1 MNRTRLKR
9 SCAVVLATGVILAG
23 CARSDNSTTS
33 NGSNGTAATGGSTPA
48 GGSTAS
54 GPFIDPST
62 DCKNYKGTAGING
75 DTIKIGTI
83 RPASGP
89 YAIYDQVTAGVEAY
103 FKAKNA
109 SGGIKAG
116 DGKSY
121 KVELVKGDDG
131 YDPGKTLGEAK
142 KLVEQDG
149 VFALDG
155 VIGTEGNLAIRQ
167 YLNDGCIPNISL
179 ATGSPEWGA
188 ADKYPWYISGLPSY
202 ATEAH
207 AWAELLKKQKP
218 DAKVALLYQ
227 DDDFGKSYQSSFKK
241 AIAGTNI
248 KVIAEQSFNPLSG
261 GTTEAAVTSLSQ
273 SGADTFIVGI
283 GGTPCPQTLKF
294 MPATWKPM
302 TFISITCQSKIALSL
317 AGGNDV
323 GVYSAQVT
331 YDPSDPADKGVP
343 AVKQFVTEGQAG
355 GLTQSQI
362 EGGISSAGWGFAA
375 LFAKALEGSK
385 TVDRATVMNTLFSLK
400 NASFGLLRDGVTVN
414 TNGSTDPWPVEGFRM
429 VQRTADGWKEVVP
442 VTNYEGQSN
451 SFAVKN

>member
-1 MNRTRLKR
+1 MNRTTLKR
-9 SCAVVLATGVILAG
+9 TFAVMLAAGVLAAG
-23 CARSDNSTTS
+23 CSRTDSTST
-33 NGSNGTAATGGSTPA
+33 GSPTGTGATGGSTPA
-48 GGSTAS
+48 GGSAS
-54 GPFIDPST
+54 GPFIDPAA
-62 DCKNYKGTAGING
+62 DCKDYKGTAGISG

-89 YAIYDQVTAGVEAY
+89 YAIYDQVTAGMEAY

-109 SGGIKAG
+109 AGGIKAG

-121 KVELVKGDDG
+121 KVELIKGDDG

-142 KLVEQDG
+142 KLVEQEG
-149 VFALDG
+149 VFALAG

-167 YLNDGCIPNISL
+167 YMNDGCIPNVSL

-188 ADKYPWYISGLPSY
+188 ADKYPWYMSALASY

-207 AWAELLKKQKP
+207 GWAQLLKQQKP
-218 DAKVALLYQ
+218 EAKVALLYQ
-227 DDDFGKSYQSSFKK
+227 DDDFGKSYQSAFKK
-241 AIAGTNI
+241 AIEGTKI
-248 KVIAEQSFNPLSG
+248 TVVKEQSFNPLSG

-294 MPATWKPM
+294 MPDTWKPM

-317 AGGNDV
+317 AGGKDI

-331 YDPSDPADKGVP
+331 YDASDPADKDNP
-343 AVKQFVTEGQAG
+343 KVKAFVTEGKAG
-355 GLTQSQI
+355 GLSDSQI

-375 LFAKALEGSK
+375 LFAKSLEDSK
-385 TVDRATVMNTLFSLK
+385 TVDRASVMNTLFSLK
-400 NASFGLLRDGVTVN
+400 NTTFGLLREGVTVN
-414 TNGSTDPWPVEGFRM
+414 TNGATDPWPVEGFRM
-429 VQRTADGWKEVVP
+429 VQRTADGWKEIVP

-451 SFAVKN
+451 SFAAKG